1 MSFQRILREEEAM
14 WWLLAGAVWI
24 LIGILVVTLERHDDI
39 YYSFAWKAGGAVV
52 AIIGS
57 VVIVVAMAHGD
68 RWTEFGNLLR

>member
-1 MSFQRILREEEAM
+1 M
-14 WWLLAGAVWI
+14 WWLLAGAVCI
-24 LIGILVVTLERHDDI
+24 IVGILVVTLERHVDI

-52 AIIGS
+52 AIIGL